1 MLKASSMVDDQ
12 IEAFLAGNPHAV
24 VGASRDRDKYGN
36 KVLRSYQQAG
46 LRVFAVNP
54 RFGDGDEIEGAEAR
68 GRLADLPEAVHGIS
82 IITPPAVTER
92 IVEEAVALGI
102 AHIWMQPG
110 AESPV
115 AIERAEAAGISVIA
129 GGACVLVRLG
139 FPRG

>member
-1 MLKASSMVDDQ
+1 MLKAPSMIDDQ
-12 IEAFLAGNPHAV
+12 IEAFIAGEPHAV
-24 VGASRDRDKYGN
+24 VGASRDRHKYGN
-36 KVLRSYQQAG
+36 SVLRSYQQAG
-46 LRVFAVNP
+46 MSVFAVNP
-54 RFGDGDEIEGAEAR
+54 RFGVGDEIEGAETR

-102 AHIWMQPG
+102 GHIWMQPG
-110 AESPV
+110 AESPI

-139 FPRG
+139 FPR